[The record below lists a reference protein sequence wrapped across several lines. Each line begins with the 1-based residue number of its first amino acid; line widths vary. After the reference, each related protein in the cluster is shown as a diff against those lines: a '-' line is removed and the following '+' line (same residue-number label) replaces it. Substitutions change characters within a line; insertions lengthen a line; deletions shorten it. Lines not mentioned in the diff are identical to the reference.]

1 MNVCNLLGVPSRPPA
16 IRLLAAAPWA
26 PAQRTFTTEC
36 CDQVRNGA
44 TAVELIRPEGTQE

>member
-1 MNVCNLLGVPSRPPA
+1 MNVRNSLVTPSRLPV
-16 IRLLAAAPWA
+16 IRWLTAAHWA

-36 CDQVRNGA
+36 CDQVRSGA